1 MRLTEE
7 QRRFYGDSGY
17 VAIDNVAST
26 DSVRAMRDRIE
37 ELCAAWD
44 TDAARRLGMQQ
55 EAAIDGAVTDDET
68 QATVRKLS
76 GLVDHEPVFARHALS
91 DALLDLVEDIIGAPM
106 CLYADQALLKPP
118 RVGSEKMPHQDNAYF
133 KIDPPDAVVTT
144 WCALDDAT
152 LENGCM
158 HYIPGS
164 HRAGAVGHAAVDG
177 TPHLVP
183 QGFERDEA
191 VAAPIAAGGVIFHHS
206 QSLHFSPV
214 NRSTA
219 WRRAFACHYVRADAG
234 MPGKDPATLRT
245 VRG

>member
-7 QRRFYGDSGY
+7 QRRFYSEAGY
-17 VAIDNVAST
+17 LATDHVASP

-44 TDAARRLGMQQ
+44 TDTARRLGMQQ
-55 EAAIDGAVTDDET
+55 EAAVRGALTGDET
-68 QATVRKLS
+68 QVTVRKFS

-91 DALLDLVEDIIGAPM
+91 DPLLDVVEDIIGAPV

-118 RVGSEKMPHQDNAYF
+118 HVGSEKMPHQDNAYF
-133 KIDPPDAVVTT
+133 KVDPGDAVVTA

-152 LENGCM
+152 PENGCM

-164 HRAGAVGHAAVDG
+164 HTAGAVGHGAVAG

-183 QGFERDEA
+183 EGFDRDAA
-191 VAAPIAAGGVIFHHS
+191 VAVPIAAGGVIFHHAE
-206 QSLHFSPV
+206 SLHYSPM
-214 NRSTA
+214 NRSDA
-219 WRRAFACHYVRADAG
+219 WRRAFVCHYVRADAT
-234 MPGKDPATLRT
+234 MPGKDPATLRA